1 MFTSNQMIILKIAID
16 VIAGKYGQV
25 VDQLV
30 EAVRKRRRDSWVSQK
45 SIDNNESELA
55 SSNSSKWSAFAS

>member
-1 MFTSNQMIILKIAID
+1 MIILKIAID

>member
-1 MFTSNQMIILKIAID
+1 MWLQMIILKIAID